1 MVAKGIAKVI
11 QKRSNIRVTVL
22 DTGGTKEN
30 LELLQQG
37 KAQLATAQA
46 DVVTEDMDA
55 IANTKANSSKS
66 SLRTLAVLY
75 KDLFQLLVRDSN
87 LKQFVQLKG
96 KTVALPVEGG
106 QYQSFEKIAKHYRL
120 LKPDNQIEMTIT
132 GLNKKYYD
140 DKQAEED
147 FKFQRVDAL
156 FRVRAVGNKGIAN
169 LVQSYGGRLVGIEQ
183 ADAMK
188 IKYPAFE
195 SVIIPKGAYKGNPA
209 VPEENLPTIAVPR
222 LFVTNDTIDAKLIRD
237 ITQIINER
245 KQEIASEISQEN
257 PEVKP
262 LVATISQPDNTNSS
276 GIPFL
281 HPGAVTFYE
290 RDKPSFVQEH
300 ADYLAF
306 VLTIGLLLLSWI
318 RNLKIWVESGKKNEA
333 DEYIKFAI
341 VNNLCNIS
349 N

>member
-1 MVAKGIAKVI
+1 MATLKTPSIAALPKFFQSLDPISKWIFVGLGVASISLLGFASWRVVVRLTAPQITIAAGDKEGESYIISNAIAKVI

-120 LKPDNQIEMTIT
+120 VKLDIFPSSSIKSDGFRRILPVWLSICSILK
-132 GLNKKYYD
+132 
-140 DKQAEED
+140 
-147 FKFQRVDAL
+147 
-156 FRVRAVGNKGIAN
+156 
-169 LVQSYGGRLVGIEQ
+169 
-183 ADAMK
+183 
-188 IKYPAFE
+188 
-195 SVIIPKGAYKGNPA
+195 
-209 VPEENLPTIAVPR
+209 
-222 LFVTNDTIDAKLIRD
+222 
-237 ITQIINER
+237 
-245 KQEIASEISQEN
+245 
-257 PEVKP
+257 
-262 LVATISQPDNTNSS
+262 
-276 GIPFL
+276 
-281 HPGAVTFYE
+281 
-290 RDKPSFVQEH
+290 
-300 ADYLAF
+300 
-306 VLTIGLLLLSWI
+306 
-318 RNLKIWVESGKKNEA
+318 
-333 DEYIKFAI
+333 
-341 VNNLCNIS
+341 
-349 N
+349 